1 MTGDESP
8 TVGEGP
14 TASEDP
20 GRRAGPA
27 EGGGRARETLGAET
41 ACVVGLSTALG
52 DGGGASVEEAL
63 AEASRRV
70 AAGEAR
76 REAVEEALLQAHL
89 FVGYPAT
96 LGALKRWRELG
107 HPAPPGRAAE
117 PDERRERGERLCRA
131 VYGKNYDKLRRN
143 VRRLHPD
150 MDRWMVEEGY
160 GRVLGRP
167 GLGLVV
173 RELCV
178 VALLARTGHGPQLHS
193 HLRGALSVGA
203 SPRQVEAALRIAAGG
218 EPPDR
223 ALPEAWALWLRTRGG
238 ASGGSGDGAQG

>member
-1 MTGDESP
+1 MSGDESP
-8 TVGEGP
+8 AAGEGP
-14 TASEDP
+14 SAGGEP
-20 GRRAGPA
+20 GGRARPA
-27 EGGGRARETLGAET
+27 EGGGRAREALGVEA
-41 ACVVGLSTALG
+41 ACVVGLSAALG
-52 DGGGASVEEAL
+52 GGRDAAVEEAL
-63 AEASRRV
+63 AAASRRV
-70 AAGEAR
+70 ASGEVR
-76 REAVEEALLQAHL
+76 QEAVEEALLQGHL

-96 LGALKRWRELG
+96 LAALERWRDMG
-107 HPAPPGRAAE
+107 HPAPPGRVAG

-131 VYGKNYDKLRRN
+131 VYGKNYGKLRNN

-203 SPRQVEAALRIAAGG
+203 SSEQVEAALRIAGGG
-218 EPPDR
+218 EAPDR
-223 ALPEAWALWLRTRGG
+223 ALPEAWALWLRARGG
-238 ASGGSGDGAQG
+238 AGGESGDGAKG

>member
-1 MTGDESP
+1 
-8 TVGEGP
+8 
-14 TASEDP
+14 
-20 GRRAGPA
+20 
-27 EGGGRARETLGAET
+27 
-41 ACVVGLSTALG
+41 
-52 DGGGASVEEAL
+52 VEEAL

-76 REAVEEALLQAHL
+76 QEAVEEALLQGHL

-96 LGALKRWRELG
+96 LAALERWRDMG
-107 HPAPPGRAAE
+107 HPAPAGRVAG

-131 VYGKNYDKLRRN
+131 VYGTNYDKLRSN

-203 SPRQVEAALRIAAGG
+203 SPEQVEAALRIAADG
-218 EPPDR
+218 EAPDR
-223 ALPEAWALWLRTRGG
+223 ALPEAWTLYLQARGG
-238 ASGGSGDGAQG
+238 AGGESDNGAHG

>member
-8 TVGEGP
+8 AVGEGP
-14 TASEDP
+14 
-20 GRRAGPA
+20 GHGAGP
-27 EGGGRARETLGAET
+27 GSPGGRAEETLGAET
-41 ACVVGLSTALG
+41 ACVVGLSAALG
-52 DGGGASVEEAL
+52 DGGGASLEEAL

-76 REAVEEALLQAHL
+76 QEAVEEALLQAHL

-96 LGALKRWRELG
+96 LGALARWRELG
-107 HPAPPGRAAE
+107 HPAPAGRAAE

-167 GLGLVV
+167 GLGLVA

-193 HLRGALSVGA
+193 HLRGALGVGA
-203 SPRQVEAALRIAAGG
+203 SPQQVEAALRIAAGG
-218 EPPDR
+218 EAPDR
-223 ALPEAWALWLRTRGG
+223 ALPEGWALWLRARGG
-238 ASGGSGDGAQG
+238 ARGGSGDGAHGGSS